1 MLSFYLNVKYTA
13 QMGVQELFK
22 LLYNNLFVLTK
33 KVPTE
38 TFVLGSVSLKSNVN

>member
-1 MLSFYLNVKYTA
+1 MLRFYLNVKYTA
-13 QMGVQELFK
+13 QMGVQELLK

-38 TFVLGSVSLKSNVN
+38 TFVLESVSLKSNVN